1 MDTLRFISVISLFY
15 LFTSCNEYYKNDY
28 SFDGIYL
35 REWNSSI
42 CPKKIVLEKYV
53 KKSNFKK
60 LIQKD
65 SSFNIEGCDRTNSK
79 FNQRI
84 FTPFNLY
91 SGQINYD
98 IKLIIDDSLEYEITD
113 IKSKLD
119 TTHFTFA
126 LGKKYYID
134 NRIYSMIINGHK
146 LHNKDAKNN
155 IRVPTKIAKFIK
167 K

>member
-1 MDTLRFISVISLFY
+1 LRFISVISFFY

-35 REWNSSI
+35 REWKSSI
-42 CPKKIVLEKYV
+42 CPKKIVFEKYV
-53 KKSNFKK
+53 KNSNLEK

-65 SSFNIEGCDRTNSK
+65 SSFNIEGCDRINSK

-84 FTPFNLY
+84 FTTSVLY

-98 IKLIIDDSLEYEITD
+98 IRLNIDDSLEYEITD

-119 TTHFTFA
+119 TTHFTFT
-126 LGKKYYID
+126 LGRKYYID

-146 LHNKDAKNN
+146 LNNKDAKNN
-155 IRVPTKIAKFIK
+155 MRIPTKIAKFIK

>member
-1 MDTLRFISVISLFY
+1 MDTLKCFSLVCIIL
-15 LFTSCNEYYKNDY
+15 LFTSCDEYYKEDY

-35 REWNSSI
+35 REWDSSI
-42 CPKKIVLEKYV
+42 CPKKIVFEKYA
-53 KKSNFKK
+53 KNSNLKN

-65 SSFNIEGCDRTNSK
+65 SNFNIEGCNRSKSK

-84 FTPFNLY
+84 FTPSTLY

-98 IKLIIDDSLEYEITD
+98 IKLIIDDSLQYEITN

-119 TTHFTFA
+119 TTSFTFT
-126 LGKKYYID
+126 LGRKYYID
-134 NRIYSMIINGHK
+134 NRIYSMMVNGHK
-146 LHNKDAKNN
+146 LDNKDAKNN
-155 IRVPTKIAKFIK
+155 IWIPTKIGKIIK